1 MALLPLPPGNHLP
14 AHALNTLDAGRIIH
28 YNQCLMPVVAVY
40 RPLDELTARAL
51 LAALE
56 SEGIRA
62 ELRQFHNPWE
72 IPWLEGNP
80 WGEILVLEEDVER
93 ARKVIEDFLA
103 NAGGDT
109 ASPNE
114 DETASDE

>member
-1 MALLPLPPGNHLP
+1 
-14 AHALNTLDAGRIIH
+14 
-28 YNQCLMPVVAVY
+28 MPVVVVY
-40 RPLDELTARAL
+40 RALDEVTGRAL
-51 LAALE
+51 LAALDAN
-56 SEGIRA
+56 GIRA

-109 ASPNE
+109 ASLKENE
-114 DETASDE
+114 TTFDE

>member
-1 MALLPLPPGNHLP
+1 M
-14 AHALNTLDAGRIIH
+14 
-28 YNQCLMPVVAVY
+28 
-40 RPLDELTARAL
+40 DELTARAL

-56 SEGIRA
+56 VKGIRA

-72 IPWLEGNP
+72 IGWLEGNP
-80 WGEILVLEEDVER
+80 WGEILVLEEYAGR

-109 ASPNE
+109 ASLKENE
-114 DETASDE
+114 TTFDE

>member
-1 MALLPLPPGNHLP
+1 
-14 AHALNTLDAGRIIH
+14 
-28 YNQCLMPVVAVY
+28 MPVVAVY

-51 LAALE
+51 LAALDAN
-56 SEGIRA
+56 GIRA

>member
-1 MALLPLPPGNHLP
+1 MS
-14 AHALNTLDAGRIIH
+14 
-28 YNQCLMPVVAVY
+28 VVAVY
-40 RPLDELTARAL
+40 RALDEVTGRAL

-62 ELRQFHNPWE
+62 ELRLFHNPWE

-80 WGEILVLEEDVER
+80 WGEILVLEEDAER

-103 NAGGDT
+103 NANGDT

>member
-1 MALLPLPPGNHLP
+1 MS
-14 AHALNTLDAGRIIH
+14 
-28 YNQCLMPVVAVY
+28 VVAVY
-40 RPLDELTARAL
+40 RALDEVTGRAL

-62 ELRQFHNPWE
+62 ELRLFHNPWE

-80 WGEILVLEEDVER
+80 WGEILVLEEDAER

-103 NAGGDT
+103 NADGDT

>member
-1 MALLPLPPGNHLP
+1 MS
-14 AHALNTLDAGRIIH
+14 
-28 YNQCLMPVVAVY
+28 VVAVY
-40 RPLDELTARAL
+40 RALDEVTARAL

-72 IPWLEGNP
+72 ISWLEGRP
-80 WGEILVLEEDVER
+80 WGEILVLKEDAER
-93 ARKVIEDFLA
+93 ARKVIEDLLA
-103 NAGGDT
+103 GAGGNA
-109 ASPNE
+109 ASLNE